1 MSEPMSDRELHER
14 VADALAAL
22 RFYRTYF
29 SSTGVGGD
37 RFKEIVTTL
46 YDDGKRRN
54 EKFGETKSSSWKWRL
69 QSRRDMQ
76 PEMPRRCRWDLG
88 LL

>member
-1 MSEPMSDRELHER
+1 MAEPMSDRELHER

-54 EKFGETKSSSWKWRL
+54 EKFL
-69 QSRRDMQ
+69 M
-76 PEMPRRCRWDLG
+76 EMAVAIAKGYATGDASPLPVGFRPALDI
-88 LL
+88 